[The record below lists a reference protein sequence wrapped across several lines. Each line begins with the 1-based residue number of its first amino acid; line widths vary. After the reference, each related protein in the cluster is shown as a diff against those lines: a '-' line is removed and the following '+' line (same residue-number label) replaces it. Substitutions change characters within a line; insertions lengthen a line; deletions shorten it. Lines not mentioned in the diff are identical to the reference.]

1 MDEYKDLNKEEF
13 DEDKKKRLK
22 DYLEKKAPSVGS
34 RFDQSQ
40 NGKYKFA
47 PDNMTLDQIAAAK
60 DFLTYDDKH
69 QKVGNNIL
77 GKLRDE
83 AGVDPVQAEQSAD
96 AIRDTVPAD
105 ADSRPGEQAARD
117 ILSSSFQKPVKNKE
131 MKRARALQSVEAPMD
146 EQPAPAPTPVGPS
159 PEQIAAQQY
168 GSASQA
174 ANGNQ
179 LIANS
184 LRAGNAINAGLNLT
198 PVSNANAEALEKS
211 ANAPTEQLK
220 EQKKLMSDQNK
231 LASEKMDL
239 KDEAALSDPNSDI
252 SKTSREALKKFGV
265 NLPDN
270 VSASVLKKSG
280 VNIGTLLGIKEKQK
294 ERELLGAS
302 LRDEKHGKE
311 VDKLGKA
318 LQADLE
324 PDKNRTGNFGTISS
338 KFLTAER
345 LQTLAQDFNGNPINL
360 NAQQMEEL
368 GVGLAGLLSS
378 GNVGAVAESRVK
390 ALVPTSI
397 WGDSKA
403 IGQWISNKPTGND
416 QQAFVQNMLDTVDR
430 EKKLSSRQLKDIQ
443 KRRLASHRRLK
454 DLDSEAYNEIL
465 QSYGLEDSEKHP
477 EVSKKSSGHRSTQ
490 SDKSEPRV
498 TVVAPDGKR
507 GTLPLSQVKQALAH
521 GYTMAPHE
529 PPEGM

>member
-96 AIRDTVPAD
+96 AIRDTIPAD
-105 ADSRPGEQAARD
+105 ADSRPSEQAARD

-131 MKRARALQSVEAPMD
+131 MKRARALQSVEAPPMD
-146 EQPAPAPTPVGPS
+146 EQPAPPTPPPVGPS

-294 ERELLGAS
+294 ERELLGDA
-302 LRDEKHGKE
+302 LRDEKRTKE
-311 VDKLGKA
+311 VDKLSKS
-318 LQADLE
+318 LQTDLD
-324 PDKNRTGNFGTISS
+324 PDKSRTGNFGIISN
-338 KFLTAER
+338 KLITAER
-345 LQTLAQDFNGNPINL
+345 LQTLAQNTHNL
-360 NAQQMEEL
+360 TPQQTEEL
-368 GVGLAGLLSS
+368 AIGLAGLLAS
-378 GNVGAVAESRVK
+378 GNAGVVAESRVK
-390 ALVPTSI
+390 ALVPSSAVGNTQ
-397 WGDSKA
+397 A
-403 IGQWISNKPTGND
+403 LVQWITNNPTGTN
-416 QQAFVQNMLDTVDR
+416 QVAFVENMLDTVQR
-430 EKKLSSRQLKDIQ
+430 EKDLAQKQLKDIQ
-443 KRRLASHRRLK
+443 KRRLGSHKRLK
-454 DLDSEAYNEIL
+454 DLDPEAYNEIL
-465 QSYGLEDSEKHP
+465 QNYGLEDSEKHP
-477 EVSKKSSGHRSTQ
+477 EVTKKSSGHRSTQ

-498 TVVAPDGKR
+498 TVVTPDGKR